1 MHAPT
6 ISGADMISTAEYID
20 KQLERI
26 WKISAKELVA
36 AMERLGYVFFPTTMR
51 DGPRSRS

>member
-6 ISGADMISTAEYID
+6 IRGANMISTAEYID

-26 WKISAKELVA
+26 WKISAKDLVA
-36 AMERLGYVFFPTTMR
+36 AMERLGYVFFR
-51 DGPRSRS
+51 PR